1 MKFNAVATGL
11 VSAASLVGSAFADK
25 YEYERLDKN
34 NAVSC
39 FGLKASRSK
48 LTGHTRSSS
57 SSTCRRVSST

>member
-39 FGLKASRSK
+39 RGLKPSPPLDRS
-48 LTGHTRSSS
+48 
-57 SSTCRRVSST
+57 